1 MKFLTSQISFL
12 LKNKPQR
19 RNFKLLFRFLL
30 ILLVMILVFTLA
42 FHLIML
48 SEGRYFS
55 WVTGLY
61 WTFTVMT
68 TLGFGDITF
77 ETDWGRIYTMVVLL
91 SGMLFLLVLFPFTFI
106 NFFYSPWMKAQEQ
119 SRVPK
124 KLEEG
129 IKGHVILTHFDPVSD
144 ALIKKLKR
152 IQIPYV
158 LLVQD
163 FAEGLKLGELEI
175 SVMLGDLDDPETYR
189 KARIETAN
197 LVATT
202 SADVVNTSVAFTIRE
217 VNDKIPIIATCNVEA
232 SKDILSL
239 AGCNHVLSLGEMMG
253 LFLSRRASG
262 GDASALIIGQFEE
275 LSIAEA
281 TVGGSTLVGQTL
293 RETKLREKVGVS
305 VLGFWVR
312 GKYQVA
318 QPETEITENSVLV
331 LAGTPPQ
338 IAAYNSLFCIQKQE
352 TDPLIIIGGGRVG
365 RSTGKALEKRNLD
378 FRIIEKLSDR
388 IKDNDKYIYGDAAN
402 LDVLLKAG
410 ISNAPSVIITTHED
424 DINAYLT
431 IYCRKLRPDIQI
443 ITRSTLERNLD
454 TMHRAGADF
463 VMSYAS
469 MGANAIYNLLKK
481 SDILMVAEGLDLIR
495 IKAPEQLTNKSIA
508 SSCIRQETGCTIIA
522 IKKKNEMIVN
532 PHPDSVIESED
543 EIILIGTAEAE
554 NKFFKRYE

>member
-77 ETDWGRIYTMVVLL
+77 ESDWGRVYTMVVLL

-119 SRVPK
+119 ARVPK
-124 KLEEG
+124 QIEEKV
-129 IKGHVILTHFDPVSD
+129 KGHVILTHFDPVSD

-158 LLVQD
+158 MLVQD
-163 FAEGLKLGELEI
+163 FSDGLKLREMDI
-175 SVMLGDLDDPETYR
+175 NVMLGDLDDPETYR
-189 KARIETAN
+189 NARVEAAN

-202 SADVVNTSVAFTIRE
+202 SVDVVNTSVAFTIRE
-217 VNDKIPIIATCNVEA
+217 VNDTIPIIATCNAEA
-232 SKDILSL
+232 SSDILSL

-262 GDASALIIGQFEE
+262 GDASALTIGQFEE

-293 RETKLREKVGVS
+293 RKTKLREQVGVS

-318 QPETEITENSVLV
+318 HPDTEIAENSVLV
-331 LAGTPPQ
+331 LAGTATQ

-352 TDPLIIIGGGRVG
+352 TEPLIIIGGGRVG
-365 RSTGKALEKRNLD
+365 RSTGRALEKRNLN
-378 FRIIEKLSDR
+378 FKIIEKLPDR
-388 IKDNDKYIYGDAAN
+388 IKDNDNYIYGDAAN
-402 LDVLLKAG
+402 LDILLQAG
-410 ISNAPSVIITTHED
+410 ILKAPSVIITTHED

-481 SDILMVAEGLDLIR
+481 SDILMVAEGLDLIK
-495 IKAPEQLTNKSIA
+495 IKAPGQLTGKSIA
-508 SSCIRQETGCTIIA
+508 SSCIRQETGCSIIA
-522 IKKKNEMIVN
+522 IKKKQSMIVN
-532 PHPDSVIESED
+532 PNPETVIDSED

-554 NKFFKRYE
+554 NKFFKKFD

>member
-1 MKFLTSQISFL
+1 MKFLASQLSFL

-19 RNFKLLFRFLL
+19 RNFKLLLRFLL
-30 ILLVMILVFTLA
+30 ILLAMILVFSLA

-55 WVTGLY
+55 WITGLY

-77 ETDWGRIYTMVVLL
+77 ETDWGRVFTMIVLL

-124 KLEEG
+124 QIDEATS
-129 IKGHVILTHFDPVSD
+129 GHVILTHFDPVSD

-158 LLVQD
+158 LIVQD
-163 FAEGLKLGELEI
+163 FTEGLKLRELDI
-175 SVMLGDLDDPETYR
+175 QVMLGDLDDPDTYR
-189 KARIETAN
+189 NARIASAN

-202 SADVVNTSVAFTIRE
+202 SVDVVNTSVAFTIRE
-217 VNDKIPIIATCNVEA
+217 VNENITIIATCNAEA
-232 SKDILSL
+232 SADILSL

-262 GDASALIIGQFEE
+262 GDASALVIGQFEE

-281 TVGGSTLVGQTL
+281 TVGGSSLVGQTL

-305 VLGFWVR
+305 VLGFWIR
-312 GKYQVA
+312 GKYHVA

-331 LAGTPPQ
+331 LAGTPTQ
-338 IAAYNSLFCIQKQE
+338 IAAYNALFCIQKQE
-352 TDPLIIIGGGRVG
+352 SEPLIIIGGGRVG
-365 RSTGKALEKRNLD
+365 RSTGRELEKRNLD
-378 FRIIEKLSDR
+378 FRIIEKLPDR
-388 IKDNDKYIYGDAAN
+388 VKNNEKYIYGDAAN
-402 LDVLLKAG
+402 LEILLKAG
-410 ISNAPSVIITTHED
+410 ISKAPSVIITTHED

-481 SDILMVAEGLDLIR
+481 SDILMVAEGLDLIS
-495 IKAPEQLTNKSIA
+495 IKAPEQLTGKSIA
-508 SSCIRQETGCTIIA
+508 ASCIRQETGCTIIS
-522 IKKKNEMIVN
+522 IKKKAKMIVN
-532 PHPDSVIESED
+532 PEPDSIIEKGD

-554 NKFFKRYE
+554 NTFFRKFS